1 MLNKQE
7 NEVMK
12 AVYDMCDGKGSCLVS
27 PLEIMSI
34 LPEKKGYAP
43 EKIDAILRTLELDDY
58 FDLIESERKGEK
70 MYVITLHAN
79 GEAYDRTRLQVRRGI
94 AFKIGLSVAGAVVTF
109 VVGLIL
115 KSIFS

>member
-34 LPEKKGYAP
+34 LPEKKGYTP
-43 EKIDAILRTLELDDY
+43 E
-58 FDLIESERKGEK
+58 
-70 MYVITLHAN
+70 
-79 GEAYDRTRLQVRRGI
+79 
-94 AFKIGLSVAGAVVTF
+94 
-109 VVGLIL
+109 
-115 KSIFS
+115 